1 MGAMLQMMQEM
12 MGKGDKP
19 SEKEGKKP
27 GDKAGQ
33 GQTGD
38 SDAANDAKT
47 GGPNKGKTTE
57 RRVPKS
63 AGRSGAGLPP
73 EFQKALD
80 AYNKSTPKK

>member
-19 SEKEGKKP
+19 GEKPGQKP
-27 GDKAGQ
+27 GDKPGQ
-33 GQTGD
+33 GQTAE
-38 SDAANDAKT
+38 SDAANTAN
-47 GGPNKGKTTE
+47 GGPSKGITAE
-57 RRVPKS
+57 RRVPKA